1 MANLNTLNHRNVTAM
16 QIQNL
21 TATNRC
27 NELDLIAQH
36 LPLDNAT
43 VLELG
48 CGKAQMTRRIA
59 ARFPTTHII
68 ATEVDQIQHAH
79 NLASEH
85 PTNIEFKSG
94 GAQAIDAPDN
104 SIDVVFLFKSLH
116 HVPRELM
123 AQSLQE
129 IARVLKPGGLAWI
142 SEPVYAGDFNEILRL
157 FHDEKVVRELAFQ
170 AVSDTVEAG
179 TLALVEQI
187 FCNTESRFADFNE
200 FDQRIIQV
208 THTNHQLND
217 ALYQTVKARF
227 NAHVGTAGACFEN
240 PARFDVLRKPSCF

>member
-1 MANLNTLNHRNVTAM
+1 M
-16 QIQNL
+16 QIQNP
-21 TATNRC
+21 TTTTCC
-27 NELDLIAQH
+27 NELDLIATH
-36 LPLDNAT
+36 LPLKNAT

-59 ARFPTTHII
+59 ERFPVARLI
-68 ATEVDQIQHAH
+68 ATEVDQIQHAN
-79 NLASEH
+79 NLASDH
-85 PTNIEFKSG
+85 SPSIEFKSG

-104 SIDVVFLFKSLH
+104 SMDVVFMFKSLH

-123 AQSLQE
+123 AQAMQE

-142 SEPVYAGDFNEILRL
+142 SEPVYAGEFNEILRL

-170 AVSDTVEAG
+170 AVCDAVNAG

-187 FCNTESRFADFNE
+187 FCHTESRFADFNE

-208 THTNHQLND
+208 THTNHQLDD

-227 NAHVGTAGACFEN
+227 EAHIGAEGARFEN
-240 PARFDVLRKPSCF
+240 PARFDMLRKPYCAL

>member
-1 MANLNTLNHRNVTAM
+1 M
-16 QIQNL
+16 QIQNP
-21 TATNRC
+21 TATTRC

-59 ARFPTTHII
+59 ERFPTVRII
-68 ATEVDQIQHAH
+68 ATEVDQIQHAN
-79 NLASEH
+79 NLETQRSLSEVEGN
-85 PTNIEFKSG
+85 PQPITFKLG

-104 SIDVVFLFKSLH
+104 SIDVVFMFKSLH

-142 SEPVYAGDFNEILRL
+142 SEPVYAGDFNDILRL

-170 AVSDTVEAG
+170 AVCDAVDAG
-179 TLALVEQI
+179 TLELVEQI
-187 FCNTESRFADFNE
+187 FCHTESRFADFNE
-200 FDQRIIQV
+200 FDERIIQV
-208 THTNHQLND
+208 THTNHQLDD
-217 ALYQTVKARF
+217 ALYQTVKTRF
-227 NAHVGTAGACFEN
+227 NAHVGASGAAFEN
-240 PARFDVLRKPSCF
+240 PARFDVLRKPYCAL

>member
-1 MANLNTLNHRNVTAM
+1 M
-16 QIQNL
+16 QIQNP
-21 TATNRC
+21 TAATTRC

-36 LPLDNAT
+36 LPLENAT

-59 ARFPTTHII
+59 ERFPVARII
-68 ATEVDQIQHAH
+68 ATEVDQIQHAN

-85 PTNIEFKSG
+85 PASIEFKAG

-104 SIDVVFLFKSLH
+104 SIDVVFMFKSLH

-123 AQSLQE
+123 AQSMQE
-129 IARVLKPGGLAWI
+129 IARVLKPGGMAWI
-142 SEPVYAGDFNEILRL
+142 SEPVYAGEFNEILRL

-170 AVSDTVEAG
+170 AVRDAVAAG
-179 TLALVEQI
+179 TLELVEQI
-187 FCNTESRFADFNE
+187 FCHTESRFTDFNE

-208 THTNHQLND
+208 THTNHHLDD

-227 NAHVGTAGACFEN
+227 NAHIGTAGASFEN
-240 PARFDVLRKPSCF
+240 PARFDVLRKPYCALESVV

>member
-1 MANLNTLNHRNVTAM
+1 MPM

-21 TATNRC
+21 TATTRC

-59 ARFPTTHII
+59 ERFPTVHII
-68 ATEVDQIQHAH
+68 ATEVDQIQHAN
-79 NLASEH
+79 NLETQRSLSEVEGNPH
-85 PTNIEFKSG
+85 PITFTLG

-104 SIDVVFLFKSLH
+104 SIDVVFMFKSLH

-142 SEPVYAGDFNEILRL
+142 SEPVYAGDFNDILRL

-170 AVSDTVEAG
+170 AVSDAVAAG
-179 TLALVEQI
+179 TLELVEQI

-208 THTNHQLND
+208 THTNHQLDD
-217 ALYQTVKARF
+217 ALYQTVKTRF
-227 NAHVGTAGACFEN
+227 NAHVGASGAAFEN
-240 PARFDVLRKPSCF
+240 PARFDVLRKPYCAL

>member
-1 MANLNTLNHRNVTAM
+1 M
-16 QIQNL
+16 QIQNP
-21 TATNRC
+21 TATTRC

-59 ARFPTTHII
+59 ERFPTARII
-68 ATEVDQIQHAH
+68 ATEVDQIQHAN

-85 PTNIEFKSG
+85 PASITFKSG

-104 SIDVVFLFKSLH
+104 SIDVVFMFKSLH

-142 SEPVYAGDFNEILRL
+142 SEPVYAGDFNDILRL

-170 AVSDTVEAG
+170 AVSDAVDSGNIGIGG
-179 TLALVEQI
+179 TNLLQHRIA
-187 FCNTESRFADFNE
+187 FRRF
-200 FDQRIIQV
+200 QRIRPA
-208 THTNHQLND
+208 HYPSHPHQPP
-217 ALYQTVKARF
+217 T
-227 NAHVGTAGACFEN
+227 G
-240 PARFDVLRKPSCF
+240 

>member
-1 MANLNTLNHRNVTAM
+1 M
-16 QIQNL
+16 QIQNP
-21 TATNRC
+21 TATTRC

-59 ARFPTTHII
+59 ERFPTVRII
-68 ATEVDQIQHAH
+68 ATEVDQIQHAN
-79 NLASEH
+79 NLETQRSLNEVEGNPH
-85 PTNIEFKSG
+85 PITFKLS

-104 SIDVVFLFKSLH
+104 SVDVVFMFKSLH

-142 SEPVYAGDFNEILRL
+142 SEPVYAGDFNDILRL

-170 AVSDTVEAG
+170 AVSDAVAAG
-179 TLALVEQI
+179 TLELVEQI

-208 THTNHQLND
+208 THTNHQLDD
-217 ALYQTVKARF
+217 ALYQTVKTRF
-227 NAHVGTAGACFEN
+227 NAHVVTNGAAFEN
-240 PARFDVLRKPSCF
+240 PARFDVLRKPYCAL